1 MPQIGIL
8 ASKMSIGDAAIT
20 AVFGYVV
27 VFFGLLLLML
37 VLLAVD
43 KIVLGMLAD
52 RFGGYVPAYALFA
65 LCLTAA
71 ALLLQGI
78 YRKLGA
84 GKRPESAVRS

>member
-37 VLLAVD
+37 VLF
-43 KIVLGMLAD
+43 I
-52 RFGGYVPAYALFA
+52 FVPALNAS
-65 LCLTAA
+65 TV
-71 ALLLQGI
+71 GI
-78 YRKLGA
+78 MVPVGVIFSLVVARILYKKGL
-84 GKRPESAVRS
+84 V